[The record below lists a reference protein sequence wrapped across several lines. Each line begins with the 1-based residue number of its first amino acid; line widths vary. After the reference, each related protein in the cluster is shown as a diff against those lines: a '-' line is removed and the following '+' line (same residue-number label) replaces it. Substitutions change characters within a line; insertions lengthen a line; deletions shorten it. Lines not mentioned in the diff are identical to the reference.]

1 MPPPFPRR
9 LAKFVRSIPSAI
21 ALWWREVTGPL
32 NRSQHRSLGAAVRR
46 RILLCLPPV
55 VLVSL
60 LLAWPAA
67 KVFAF
72 WRAHDLAAKSLSNF
86 ERKEYRLAFLQA
98 ESAAALQADL
108 APVVRARALARTA
121 AADPGAL
128 VHFEKLRDMQA
139 LNERDL
145 SAWIEAAAVL
155 GTEADLNKAAA
166 ALDGAGRGDE
176 VNPWRS
182 RRAFRKGNLADAERF
197 MRAALAEKD
206 STPLRLELA
215 RVLAA
220 IGTPASTAEAT
231 GIVTAAASTPEANK
245 ALSFGLKYVRA
256 GPATRRA
263 WADQAL
269 RDPAPGNT
277 ALLPAATVMVADRHW
292 TIDQAVRE
300 LDSVFLGADLDARVA
315 YATWLAERKRPRG
328 EVLRLVD
335 EGDAKHSADAF
346 RVRATAAVEAKD
358 WMAVLRLLDAG
369 PPVDPATAQLLRAR
383 AEDALNRKALAR
395 TSLRRAIRAAADSR
409 TLPSVLAEV
418 DARDE
423 SKLADEALLE
433 MCDEPSI
440 AEYVLRVARYRFGQR
455 GEPRLTD
462 EAMQRYPARANLIP
476 TVRDY
481 RWRRALLAG
490 ESVDPAETG
499 RVSQAEP
506 GNVDFRITHALAL
519 LRAGRAA
526 EARLALAPL
535 EPVSHQLFA
544 GQKAVLTATLVA
556 TGSPNEAAELVRSI
570 NAQQL
575 TDAEYR
581 IVYGITAPAGAED

>member
-1 MPPPFPRR
+1 MFGPRKSERVRPLFPFSFR
-9 LAKFVRSIPSAI
+9 
-21 ALWWREVTGPL
+21 LWWREVSGPL
-32 NRSQHRSLGAAVRR
+32 HRSQHRSLWAAIRR
-46 RILLCLPPV
+46 RILLILPAIA
-55 VLVSL
+55 LLLL
-60 LLAWPAA
+60 LLAWPAMNT
-67 KVFAF
+67 FSL
-72 WRAHDLAAKSLSNF
+72 WRAHDLAARSLANF
-86 ERKEYRLAFLQA
+86 ERKAYRLAFLQA
-98 ESAAALQADL
+98 ESAAALQDGL

-128 VHFEKLRDMQA
+128 VLFGKLQDMGA
-139 LNERDL
+139 LTERVL

-155 GTEADLNKAAA
+155 GTEEELNKAVG
-166 ALDGAGRGDE
+166 ALSSAGRGEE

-182 RRAFRKGNLADAERF
+182 RRAFRKGNLADAERH
-197 MRAALAEKD
+197 MRTALAEKD
-206 STPLRLELA
+206 TTPLRLELA

-220 IGTPASTAEAT
+220 IGTPDSIAEAT
-231 GIVTAAASTPEANK
+231 GIVTAAASTPEADK
-245 ALSFGLKYVRA
+245 ALAFGLKYVKA

-269 RDPAPGNT
+269 RDPAPDNV
-277 ALLPAATVMVADRHW
+277 AVLPAASVMIEDRHW
-292 TIDQAVRE
+292 TVDEAVRR
-300 LDSVFLGADLDARVA
+300 LDPVFLGADLDARVA
-315 YATWLAERKRPRG
+315 YATWLSERKRPRG

-335 EGDAKHSADAF
+335 ERDAKHSADAF
-346 RVRATAAVEAKD
+346 RVRSTAAVEAND

-395 TSLRRAIRAAADSR
+395 TSLRRAVRAAADSR
-409 TLPSVLAEV
+409 TLPAVLAEV

-423 SKLADEALLE
+423 AKLADEVLLE
-433 MCDEPSI
+433 MCGEPSV

-462 EAMQRYPARANLIP
+462 EAVQRYPARANIIP

-499 RVSQAEP
+499 RVGQEEP
-506 GNVDFRITHALAL
+506 SNVDFRITHALAL

-526 EARLALAPL
+526 EARLALAPY
-535 EPVSHQLFA
+535 EPVCHQLFA
-544 GQKAVLTATLVA
+544 GQKAVLAAVLAA
-556 TGSPNEAAELVRSI
+556 TGSTNEAVELVRTI
-570 NAQQL
+570 NPQQL

-581 IVYGITAPAGAED
+581 LIYSLIATAGESVGR

>member
-1 MPPPFPRR
+1 MPSPFRR
-9 LAKFVRSIPSAI
+9 RFAKSVRSIPAAI
-21 ALWWREVTGPL
+21 AIWWREVTGPL
-32 NRSQHRSLGAAVRR
+32 HRSQHRNLWVAVRR
-46 RILLCLPPV
+46 RILLLVPV
-55 VLVSL
+55 LALLVI

-67 KVFAF
+67 KIFAF
-72 WRAHDLAAKSLSNF
+72 WRAHDLAARSLANF

-128 VHFEKLRDMQA
+128 VLFGKLQDMGA
-139 LNERDL
+139 LTENDL

-155 GTEADLNKAAA
+155 GNEADLHKAAA
-166 ALDGAGRGDE
+166 ALESAGRGDE

-182 RRAFRKGNLADAERF
+182 RRAFRKGNLADAEHF

-206 STPLRLELA
+206 TTALRLELA

-220 IGTPASTAEAT
+220 IGTPDSTAEAT
-231 GIVTAAASTPEANK
+231 GIVTDAAVTPEANK
-245 ALSFGLKYVRA
+245 ALAFGLKYIKA

-269 RDPAPGNT
+269 RDATPDNVAV
-277 ALLPAATVMVADRHW
+277 LPAATVMIEDRHW
-292 TIDQAVRE
+292 SVEEAVRR
-300 LDSVFLGADLDARVA
+300 LDPVFLGADLDARVS
-315 YATWLAERKRPRG
+315 YAAWLAERKRPRG

-335 EGDAKHSADAF
+335 EGEAKHSADAF
-346 RVRATAAVEAKD
+346 RVRASAAVEAKD
-358 WMAVLRLLDAG
+358 WTSVLRLLDAG

-383 AEDALNRKALAR
+383 AEEALNRKALAR

-409 TLPSVLAEV
+409 TLPAVLAEV
-418 DARDE
+418 DARDK

-433 MCDEPSI
+433 MCGEPSI

-455 GEPRLTD
+455 GEPRLSD

-481 RWRRALLAG
+481 RWRRVLLAG
-490 ESVDPAETG
+490 EAVDPAETG
-499 RVSQAEP
+499 RVSGDEP
-506 GNVDFRITHALAL
+506 SNVDFRTTHALAL
-519 LRAGRAA
+519 LHAGRAA
-526 EARLALAPL
+526 EARLVLAPL

-544 GQKAVLTATLVA
+544 GQKAVLAAILAA

-581 IVYGITAPAGAED
+581 IVYGITAPTGAED